1 MFTTYQLGLWDLAH
15 PPNPPDFLREG
26 LWRWGRFQVPPDLE
40 SCFRVLNE
48 DAVWLKGMLGDVR
61 GILISSLF
69 DVYIAYLWW
78 WSIDFQFVRMRGSTA
93 NQRFLFVKTLSGRP
107 IMFPMLAA
115 AGREIYQ
122 IPWRTIQEWSA
133 SRIELLRSKV
143 WRFLASHRPS
153 TGVGNCPIL
162 GILDITLAIIDHIP
176 NGWVMFNGDISH
188 DPWSKLGPSFAK
200 MMSLRSCEVAFTIPM
215 NCCGTSIRP
224 FDSGATDT
232 GPGVFF
238 TGSDQ

>member
-1 MFTTYQLGLWDLAH
+1 MGCLAPINWGFRIWPIH
-15 PPNPPDFLREG
+15 RIHRIFHARGCGEN
-26 LWRWGRFQVPPDLE
+26 GRFQVPPDLE

-122 IPWRTIQEWSA
+122 IPWVLH
-133 SRIELLRSKV
+133 SRMVRFTHRIIEEQSLK
-143 WRFLASHRPS
+143 
-153 TGVGNCPIL
+153 I
-162 GILDITLAIIDHIP
+162 
-176 NGWVMFNGDISH
+176 
-188 DPWSKLGPSFAK
+188 PSF
-200 MMSLRSCEVAFTIPM
+200 
-215 NCCGTSIRP
+215 TSSINR
-224 FDSGATDT
+224 GW
-232 GPGVFF
+232 
-238 TGSDQ
+238 